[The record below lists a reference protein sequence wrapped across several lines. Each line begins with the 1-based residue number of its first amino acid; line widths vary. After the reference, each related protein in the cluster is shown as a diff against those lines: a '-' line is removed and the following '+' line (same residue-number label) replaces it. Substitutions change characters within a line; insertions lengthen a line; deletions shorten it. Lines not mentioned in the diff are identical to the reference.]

1 MLPGYEGQAASSCLS
16 VQTNDADLEVCRLP
30 AHAQQQSNFKGS
42 NGTMEQATAP
52 SRRQCGAMS
61 VHYRLLE
68 MDPSFRQRQID
79 IEHMAARR
87 MMRGAALRPGIT
99 TIPVVVH
106 VVYNT

>member
-1 MLPGYEGQAASSCLS
+1 
-16 VQTNDADLEVCRLP
+16 
-30 AHAQQQSNFKGS
+30 
-42 NGTMEQATAP
+42 MEQATAP

-68 MDPSFRQRQID
+68 MDPSFHQRQID

>member
-1 MLPGYEGQAASSCLS
+1 MEPG
-16 VQTNDADLEVCRLP
+16 
-30 AHAQQQSNFKGS
+30 
-42 NGTMEQATAP
+42 TAP
-52 SRRQCGAMS
+52 SRRQCGTMS

-68 MDPSFRQRQID
+68 MEPSFRQRQID